1 MLLSHLSGESSYDV
15 LLTLFA
21 IYIYLQH
28 LATRSLIRVNKPLG
42 KPAQLMELAIT
53 LIFIALL
60 TVIWL

>member
-1 MLLSHLSGESSYDV
+1 MLISHLTGESSYDV

-42 KPAQLMELAIT
+42 KPAKFMEVAIT
-53 LIFIALL
+53 AIFIAILV
-60 TVIWL
+60 VIWL